1 MARMTVT
8 RRKDSRTPR
17 VIMHRIADI
26 RGGVSVK
33 TSELGGDYLR
43 EGAVLS
49 VPEDGICHVV
59 KIATVVADVGAT
71 EKTVKVAK
79 FHNLRVNDIVCVEE
93 DGAAVKISKIDETNK
108 DYDTVTLVSALGTIA
123 KGGFLVEAAAV
134 STDTEKSALK
144 FTPLA
149 IVGTGKPIE
158 PKANLDTDAWIFV
171 VTKGNP
177 LPECVA
183 KHLKGVINY

>member
-1 MARMTVT
+1 MARMTVQ
-8 RRKDSRTPR
+8 RRKDNRTPR
-17 VIMHRIADI
+17 VIMHRVADI

-49 VPEDGICHVV
+49 APENGICHVV
-59 KIATVVADVGAT
+59 KIASVV
-71 EKTVKVAK
+71 EKVEAAGTTVKVSK
-79 FHNLRVNDIVCVEE
+79 FHNLRANDIVCIEE
-93 DGAAVKISKIDETNK
+93 GGKAVKISKINDSNK
-108 DYDTVTLVSALGTIA
+108 DYDTVTLASAIGEIE
-123 KGGFLVEAAAV
+123 KGGFLVEAASA
-134 STDTEKSALK
+134 SEDASALK
-144 FTPLA
+144 FTPLS

-158 PKANLDTDAWIFV
+158 PKANLDTDAWLIA